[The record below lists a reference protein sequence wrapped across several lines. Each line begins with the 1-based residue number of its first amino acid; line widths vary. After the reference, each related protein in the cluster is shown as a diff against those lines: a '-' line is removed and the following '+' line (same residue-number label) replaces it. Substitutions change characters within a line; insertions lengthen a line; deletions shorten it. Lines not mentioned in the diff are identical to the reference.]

1 MVRYKYEGKTERIFP
16 SIPKVVSPGEEFDGP
31 SGLTA
36 PGLKVISAV
45 KEEKKKE
52 KEVVKPS
59 EIDTTVGD
67 DING

>member
-1 MVRYKYEGKTERIFP
+1 MVRYKYEGHGERIFP
-16 SIPKVVSPGEEFDGP
+16 SVPIVASYGDEFEGP

-36 PGLKVISAV
+36 PGLKVITAI

-52 KEVVKPS
+52 KEAVKPS